1 MSTFSVKIAIV
12 PSKPNPLSEGE
23 LKQIENLTSLFK
35 HNDMLPPNLIPNM
48 TSVDIGVVNIPA
60 DKIKA
65 GDSYDRVALMGLIDE
80 NQDGKTFVIFVKSTT
95 VSVLDSNGLIK
106 MIYDLCDGYMKSTPE
121 EKTHFDLMYLA
132 KWADRCD
139 LFKPV
144 ANVFNPTATLVETSS
159 PQGLQAV
166 LISPEGLA
174 KLKLKLSQ
182 PIDYPVSVLL
192 SHLVNKGKLKALTT
206 TPNVMEFG
214 SQYATNSSDYMK
226 SKECSEPPSDNGKPT
241 PKGSNLSLFVF
252 IIIFLVVV
260 AVFYFL
266 VTMVF
271 VPKQLSQTVVV
282 PLRVTG

>member
-12 PSKPNPLSEGE
+12 PNKPNPLSEGE

-35 HNDMLPPNLIPNM
+35 HNEMLPPNLIPNM
-48 TSVDIGVVNIPA
+48 TSVDISVVDIPA
-60 DKIKA
+60 DKIKS
-65 GDSYDRVALMGLIDE
+65 GDSYDRLALMGLVDE
-80 NQDGKTFVIFVKSTT
+80 NKDDRTFVIFVKSTT
-95 VSVLDSNGLIK
+95 VSVLDSNSLIK
-106 MIYDLCDGYMKSTPE
+106 MIYDLCDGYMKSSTD

-159 PQGLQAV
+159 PQGLQAI
-166 LISPEGLA
+166 LISPMGLL
-174 KLKLKLSQ
+174 KLKTKLSQ

-214 SQYATNSSDYMK
+214 SQYATNSLDYLK
-226 SKECSEPPSDNGKPT
+226 SKECADPPSDNGKPT
-241 PKGSNLSLFVF
+241 PKSSNLSLFVF
-252 IIIFLVVV
+252 VIIFLVVI
-260 AVFYFL
+260 AIFYFL
-266 VTMVF
+266 VTIAF
-271 VPKQLSQTVVV
+271 VPKQLAQTVEI
-282 PLRVTG
+282 PFRATY